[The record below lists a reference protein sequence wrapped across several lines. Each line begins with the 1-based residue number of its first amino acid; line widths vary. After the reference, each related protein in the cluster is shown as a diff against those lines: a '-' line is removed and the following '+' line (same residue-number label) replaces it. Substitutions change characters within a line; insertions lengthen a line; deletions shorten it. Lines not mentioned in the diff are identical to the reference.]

1 LSGCRTINKHLLVK
15 AVHVVRRHLLLRVS
29 LCSRLSSIASTEP
42 RVAVVRMILAS
53 VGCSARLY
61 RPCVRIQDV
70 DSGLAVIISKRAVS
84 EGRHPNRGNPGSHVI
99 G

>member
-29 LCSRLSSIASTEP
+29 LSSRLSSIASTEP

-61 RPCVRIQDV
+61 RPCVRIQD
-70 DSGLAVIISKRAVS
+70 SGLAVIISKRAVS